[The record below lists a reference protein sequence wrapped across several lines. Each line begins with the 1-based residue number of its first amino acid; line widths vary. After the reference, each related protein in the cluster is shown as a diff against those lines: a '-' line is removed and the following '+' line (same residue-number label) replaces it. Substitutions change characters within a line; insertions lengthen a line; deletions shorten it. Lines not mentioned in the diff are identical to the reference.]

1 MTSLQ
6 PVVLCALAQLRYFHP
21 APATIALMV
30 KGIEHTAIA
39 SPDPARLAQWYVE
52 HLQFAVNWRSS
63 SSKTVFVKA
72 ANGSM
77 IEIIEAAAAAP
88 GAPGMRDAGLRHL
101 AIEVTDFA
109 GAYQHLISL
118 GIRFLTEPETRGGNT
133 TAFFADCDGNILHLL
148 HRETPLP

>member
-1 MTSLQ
+1 
-6 PVVLCALAQLRYFHP
+6 
-21 APATIALMV
+21 MV

-39 SPDPARLAQWYVE
+39 STDPQRLAQWYVE

-77 IEIIEAAAAAP
+77 IEIIEAGAAAP
-88 GAPGMRDAGLRHL
+88 GVAGMRDAGLRHL

-109 GAYQHLISL
+109 DAYRQLTAK
-118 GIRFLTEPETRGGNT
+118 GVRFLTEPETHGGNT
-133 TAFFADCDGNILHLL
+133 VAFFTDCDGNILHLL